1 MNPDKNTLKEIQAL
15 EEKIRLLCRTAQ
27 NPAAVS
33 LAVLL
38 AYCSAAAEAGGTPTH
53 LQKPAGVSEGKVCS
67 TATFEQIEETC
78 RAWEEANPAM
88 QDTAGALLRSMP
100 RDAAVQKTLE
110 DALELLGQYADKQ
123 DPAAAASFLADCLH
137 TMPGGGRDRLEM
149 DTPDYICELFRALGG
164 ELPATGGTTSLYDPC
179 CGTGRLLATM
189 AQGRSCTLAGQD
201 ISHSVEPYFHL
212 RHLLAGTGRARLTLK
227 DAIAEP
233 PLDSEGKL
241 QQFDA
246 VVVQPPFGFD
256 PPNPV
261 EKDPHERFPKDS
273 LKRNSG
279 EWLHILN
286 ALAHADKSHG
296 LVMVLATRATLFRV
310 DISRKIRQGLLGD
323 NLPETVVALPAG
335 LLPATGVAPVLLV
348 FRYGRKK
355 QGIRFVNAEGM
366 GTRERRY
373 TSLSKEE
380 IGRICAACAAD
391 GDMPGFAR
399 TVQPEEIAA
408 NEHCWDV
415 ARYVRPERDSEH
427 VDPEELYG
435 QVAALRARLAEKKAR
450 LQELLQGF
458 GSMP

>member
-1 MNPDKNTLKEIQAL
+1 MNPDKNTLKEIQAI

-38 AYCSAAAEAGGTPTH
+38 AYCSAAAEAGGPPTH
-53 LQKPAGVSEGKVCS
+53 LQKPAGVSEGKVCP

-110 DALELLGQYADKQ
+110 DALVLLRQYAGKQ
-123 DPAAAASFLADCLH
+123 DPAAAASFLAGCLH

-241 QQFDA
+241 QQFD
-246 VVVQPPFGFD
+246 VVVAQPPFGFD
-256 PPNPV
+256 P
-261 EKDPHERFPKDS
+261 KIQMDDQFKRFERGLP
-273 LKRNSG
+273 KRNSG
-279 EWLHILN
+279 DWLHILN
-286 ALAHADKSHG
+286 ALAHADKEHG
-296 LVMVLATRATLFRV
+296 LVMVLSTKATLFRV
-310 DISRKIRQGLLGD
+310 DISRDIRESLLDD
-323 NLPETVVALPAG
+323 NLPEAVVALPAG

-366 GTRERRY
+366 GTRERRF
-373 TSLSKEE
+373 TSLSEDE
-380 IGRICAACAAD
+380 IARIRAACTA
-391 GDMPGFAR
+391 GEDMPGFAR
-399 TVQPEEIAA
+399 TVQPEEIKE
-408 NEHCWDV
+408 NDCCWDV
-415 ARYVRPERDSEH
+415 ARYVQPERDSEH
-427 VDPEELYG
+427 VDPEELYR
-435 QVAALRARLAEKKAR
+435 QVTALRARLAEKKAR